1 MTATLIILAWLAVPA
16 IAVGLGVMF
25 YVPRFRAAHRDPVPP
40 APGDELA
47 ARRVLRTGVTRSR
60 LGASR
65 RSA

>member
-1 MTATLIILAWLAVPA
+1 MTATLIILAWLALPA

-25 YVPRFRAAHRDPVPP
+25 DVPRFRAAHRDPGPA

-47 ARRVLRTGVTRSR
+47 ARRVLRAGVTRSR
-60 LGASR
+60 LGSRR